1 MSSTMRWSYVNTTQ
15 VVVHTTESPTT
26 EEWEAFLADLGH
38 RIGHVRSMFVYSL
51 GGGPTTPQRSGF
63 KRLLEESRVDPA
75 IAVLT
80 ASDFVRGV
88 VTAINWFKK
97 TRIRL
102 FTLDGR
108 VEAADHLG
116 LGPSE
121 RIEVWA
127 ALDDLRHQ
135 LGMR

>member
-1 MSSTMRWSYVNTTQ
+1 MRWIYVNTTQ

-63 KRLLEESRVDPA
+63 KKLLEQSRADPA

-102 FTLDGR
+102 FTLNGR

-135 LGMR
+135 LGML

>member
-1 MSSTMRWSYVNTTQ
+1 MSRTMLWGYVNFTQ

-26 EEWEAFLADLGH
+26 EEWQDFLTDLGS
-38 RIGHVRSMFVYSL
+38 RISHVRCMFVYSL
-51 GGGPTTPQRSGF
+51 GGGPTTAQRSGF
-63 KRLLEESRVDPA
+63 KALLEHSRVDPN

-121 RIEVWA
+121 RIEVWKMM
-127 ALDDLRHQ
+127 DDFRHQ
-135 LGMR
+135 LGML